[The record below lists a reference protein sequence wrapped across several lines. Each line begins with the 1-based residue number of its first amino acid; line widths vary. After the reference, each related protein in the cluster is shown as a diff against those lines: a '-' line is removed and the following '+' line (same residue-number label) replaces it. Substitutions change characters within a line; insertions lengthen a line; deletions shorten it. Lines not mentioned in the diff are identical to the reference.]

1 MRAWVYVGVSCL
13 LSACGSGGGANS
25 ATEASTTSVSTTEVG
40 PTTAGPTTSGDTDP
54 SSGTTASGGDSMSG
68 EAESQ
73 TEGESETELDTTTS
87 GESEGQTTDESTT
100 QTDSSDTDGTE
111 TDAET
116 ETETETGE
124 MTTAGSDTG
133 EVVCDGAP
141 LWDDPFLDG
150 SLRLSGD
157 EHYGFDAGPHEHA
170 WICVEDMARINVCE
184 STTIVLTEP
193 IDTVIGAG
201 GIGPLGDEK
210 VTITVATDHQINLYM
225 LVDVTGPP
233 VDIWVDTPN
242 ACVTVTSMGQSE
254 LGFGGT
260 GAGVKVSTEGGLTL
274 NGWTGTNGNDCP
286 FGSEFSGGGGVLPAP
301 MCPEP

>member
-13 LSACGSGGGANS
+13 LSACGSGGSANS

-116 ETETETGE
+116 ETETE
-124 MTTAGSDTG
+124 TG